1 MKGEAKGKYQKPE
14 GRIIDVVIRL
24 GGYVLK
30 SRSLIFLAVLCTI
43 LSNIFALLGPY
54 LSGEAINAI
63 KPYNV
68 DFDSV
73 FFYCAL
79 MAVFYIASS
88 LLSYFL
94 ARVMLKISREVSIN
108 LRKDAFN
115 RLTELPVGYFDT
127 NKTGDILSRFSYDID
142 VVGTSI
148 SNDLLQICNSVI
160 TVVGSLVMMLYLSP
174 PLVSVFLVTVP
185 VSLLVT
191 RFMVNRVRPL
201 FKERSAKLGEL
212 NGISEELI
220 TGQKTIRAY
229 HQQQTMLS
237 RFDKKN
243 DEAMQ
248 AYFNADYHAGSVGPA
263 VSGINNLSLTLISVA
278 GALMYLFGRL
288 SLGDVSSFILYSR
301 RFSAPINEIANILSD
316 LQSACAAAER
326 VFRLIDQPPEPLD
339 VEGASSLNVDV
350 GSVDISGVS
359 FGYLPEKKIIHNL
372 NLDVKGGNLIAI
384 VGPTGA
390 GKTTIINLLM
400 RFYDL
405 NDGSI
410 SVDNKN
416 ISQIT
421 RKSLRLSYAM
431 VLQDSWLFGGTVHE
445 NIAYGKPQATRE
457 EVIAVAKAAK
467 IHSTI
472 MSFPD
477 GYDTQL
483 REDGLNISQGQK
495 QLITIAR
502 AMLLDAK
509 ILILDEATSNVDTQ
523 TELQIQ
529 SAMRKLMLDKTCFVI
544 AHRLSTIKNADT
556 ILVMSHG
563 NVVEQ
568 GSHEQLLK
576 QDGLY
581 SNLYNAQ
588 FL

>member
-1 MKGEAKGKYQKPE
+1 MKSERNGKPQKPE
-14 GRIIDVVIRL
+14 GKIIDVIIRL

-30 SRSLIFLAVLCTI
+30 SRSLIITAIICTI
-43 LSNIFALLGPY
+43 ASNLFALLGPY

-63 KPYNV
+63 APGNV
-68 DFDSV
+68 DFSKV
-73 FFYCAL
+73 FFYCSL
-79 MAVFYIASS
+79 MAVFYIVSS
-88 LLSYFL
+88 LLSYLL
-94 ARVMLKISREVSIN
+94 ARVMLKISRNVSIN
-108 LRKDAFN
+108 LRRDAFN
-115 RLTELPVGYFDT
+115 RLAELPVGYFDT

-148 SNDLLQICNSVI
+148 SNDLLQICNSII
-160 TVVGSLVMMLYLSP
+160 TVIGSIIMMLFLSP
-174 PLVSVFLVTVP
+174 LLVIVFLITIP

-201 FKERSAKLGEL
+201 FKARSAKLGEL
-212 NGISEELI
+212 NGLCEEII

-229 HQQQTMLS
+229 HQQQTMLA

-243 DEAMQ
+243 DEAMH
-248 AYFNADYHAGSVGPA
+248 AYYTADYYASTVGPS
-263 VSGINNLSLTLISVA
+263 VTGINNLSLTLISVA

-301 RFSAPINEIANILSD
+301 RFSGPINEIANILSD

-339 VEGASSLNVDV
+339 SEDACELILDDGNVE
-350 GSVDISGVS
+350 ITGVKFS
-359 FGYLPEKKIIHNL
+359 YNPEKEIIHNF

-390 GKTTIINLLM
+390 GKTTVINLLM
-400 RFYDL
+400 RFYDV

-410 SVDNKN
+410 AVNGSN
-416 ISQIT
+416 ISHIT

-431 VLQDSWLFGGTVHE
+431 VLQDSWLFGGTIHE
-445 NIAYGKPQATRE
+445 NIAYGKPNATRE
-457 EVIAVAKAAK
+457 EVIEVAKAAK
-467 IHSTI
+467 IHNTI
-472 MSFPD
+472 MLLPD

-502 AMLLDAK
+502 AMLLEAK

-523 TELQIQ
+523 TEQQIQ
-529 SAMRKLMLDKTCFVI
+529 LAMRQLMKDKTCFVI
-544 AHRLSTIKNADT
+544 AHRLSTIKNADN
-556 ILVMSHG
+556 ILVMSRG
-563 NVVEQ
+563 NIVEQ
-568 GSHEQLLK
+568 GKHEQLLK
-576 QDGLY
+576 KRGVY
-581 SNLYNAQ
+581 FNLYNAQ
-588 FL
+588 FS